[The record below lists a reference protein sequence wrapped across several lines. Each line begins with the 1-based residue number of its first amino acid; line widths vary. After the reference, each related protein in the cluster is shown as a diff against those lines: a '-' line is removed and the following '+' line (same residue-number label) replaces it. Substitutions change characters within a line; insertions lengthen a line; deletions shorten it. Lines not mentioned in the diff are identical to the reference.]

1 MSIVPVQLTIL
12 NMHRVP
18 QIDRRTILKLLLASS
33 LSWPMAR
40 SRAAQKRPILS
51 RTIPSTGETL
61 PAVGL
66 GTSDEFESAGENIE
80 QLREVL
86 RLFIDLG
93 GRLVDTAPGYGN
105 AEQVLGN
112 LMNDLGIIEKT
123 FVATKVRTRGRQSG
137 ENQFQTSERLLK
149 KRPLDLL
156 QVHSLVDVK
165 TQLDNQRSW
174 KDAGRVRYIGIT
186 HSRVSAFKE
195 LEQLMRMEQLDFVQ
209 LNYSFTEPDAEERL
223 LPLAADQGIA
233 VIANRPFEN
242 GALFRRV
249 KGKAL
254 PDWAADFDCESWAQF
269 SLKYILTH
277 PAVTCV
283 IPATSNPLHLVDN
296 MEAGT
301 GRLPDEGMRR
311 RMRELAKDL

>member
-1 MSIVPVQLTIL
+1 M
-12 NMHRVP
+12 
-18 QIDRRTILKLLLASS
+18 
-33 LSWPMAR
+33 
-40 SRAAQKRPILS
+40 
-51 RTIPSTGETL
+51 
-61 PAVGL
+61 GL

-149 KRPLDLL
+149 KRPLDLI